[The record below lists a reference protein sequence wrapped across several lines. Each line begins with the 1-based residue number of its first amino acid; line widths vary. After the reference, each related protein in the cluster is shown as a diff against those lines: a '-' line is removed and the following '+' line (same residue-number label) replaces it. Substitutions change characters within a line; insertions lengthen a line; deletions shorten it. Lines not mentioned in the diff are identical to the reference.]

1 LGFCHRK
8 EATQKNKE
16 RNAQIHI
23 NKVLIKENKIIFY
36 HFGLKV
42 IKTKAS
48 SCHFNIT
55 TYIILNAI

>member
-1 LGFCHRK
+1 MGFCHRK

-23 NKVLIKENKIIFY
+23 NKVLIKENKIIF
-36 HFGLKV
+36 HHLDLEV
-42 IKTKAS
+42 IKTKSS

-55 TYIILNAI
+55 T